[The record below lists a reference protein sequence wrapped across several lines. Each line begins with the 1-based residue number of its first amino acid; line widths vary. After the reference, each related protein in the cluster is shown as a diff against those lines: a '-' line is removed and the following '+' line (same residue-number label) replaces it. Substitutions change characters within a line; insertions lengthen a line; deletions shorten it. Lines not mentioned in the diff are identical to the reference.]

1 MPAAVLWFRRDL
13 RLADNPALQA
23 ILDAG
28 HVPVPV
34 YIHNESDPDWPL
46 GEASAWW
53 LHHSLLALK
62 ESLQQCGSDLLVFR
76 GNPAA
81 ILAKLLQQSRA
92 DTLAWNRCHEPAQVT
107 RDDRIL
113 QSFTQQGYHVSC
125 HNAALLREPGEV
137 LKKDGTPYRVFTP
150 FWKALHTLGP
160 ARQAI
165 PATDSLPTFD
175 AGSLTDSLSVTE
187 LGLLPAVKW
196 YQAFSMYWCPGEAGA
211 QDALHGFCEDRLI
224 DYPTARDIPGVS
236 GTSRL
241 AAHLHFGEIS
251 PVQIWHH
258 LMQRAAGNSS
268 AGIITATE
276 SYLREIAWR
285 EFSHHLLHRFPH
297 TVLQPLDPRFAGFPW
312 RTGYQDLLEQWQQGR
327 TGIPIVDA
335 GMRELWS
342 TGTMHNRVR
351 MIVASFLTKNL
362 LIPWQEG
369 ARWFWN
375 TLVDAD
381 LANNTMGWQWV
392 AGSGADAAPYF
403 RIFNPVLQGEKFDRG
418 GHYVRRWVPELAGL
432 GDKYIHRPWAADPA
446 VLADAGIRLGNE
458 YPQPLVDLQ
467 TSRKA
472 ALAAWDQVKR
482 QQGQPPAYLQR
493 R

>member
-1 MPAAVLWFRRDL
+1 MPAAVLWLRRDL

-28 HVPVPV
+28 HTPIPV
-34 YIHNESDPDWPL
+34 YIHDEPDADWPC

-62 ESLQQCGSDLLVFR
+62 ETLQQCGSDLLVFR
-76 GNPAA
+76 GDSET
-81 ILAKLLQQSRA
+81 ILAKLLQHSRA
-92 DTLAWNRCHEPAQVT
+92 DSIAWNRCYEPGYIK
-107 RDDRIL
+107 RDECIL
-113 QSFTQQGYHVSC
+113 QAFTRRGYQVSC
-125 HNAALLREPGEV
+125 HNATLLREPREN

-150 FWKALHTLGP
+150 FWKALHKLGP
-160 ARQAI
+160 ARQVI
-165 PATDSLPTFD
+165 PAGASLPALD
-175 AGSLTDSLSVTE
+175 AGVLPASLPVTALE
-187 LGLLPAVKW
+187 LLPVHKW
-196 YQAFSMYWCPGEAGA
+196 YEAFPRHWTPGEAGA
-211 QDALHGFCEDRLI
+211 RDALESFCDDRLI
-224 DYPTARDIPGVS
+224 DYPTSRDIPGES

-241 AAHLHFGEIS
+241 SAHLHFGEIS

-258 LMQRAAGNSS
+258 LLQYAAGNFS
-268 AGIITATE
+268 AGIMTATE

-285 EFSHHLLHRFPH
+285 EFSHHLLYHFPH
-297 TVLQPLDPRFAGFPW
+297 TALQPLDTRFAGFPW
-312 RTGYQDLLEQWQQGR
+312 RSDYQDQLKHWQQGR
-327 TGIPIVDA
+327 TGIPVVDA

-392 AGSGADAAPYF
+392 AGSGADAAPWF
-403 RIFNPVLQGEKFDRG
+403 RIFNPVLQGEKFDRDG
-418 GHYVRRWVPELAGL
+418 RYVRHWVPELAGL
-432 GDKYIHRPWAADPA
+432 GDRYIHRPWTAGPA
-446 VLADAGIRLGNE
+446 VLAKAGISLGNE
-458 YPQPLVDLQ
+458 YPEPMVDLQ
-467 TSRKA
+467 ASRRT
-472 ALAAWDQVKR
+472 ALAAWDRVKR
-482 QQGQPPAYLQR
+482 QR
-493 R
+493 S